1 MRDTHGSDPKIL
13 NIIQESIAKDKKIT
27 ELILSPEVY
36 NMLEFVS
43 NEFVESDSDEE

>member
-1 MRDTHGSDPKIL
+1 MRDTHASDPKIL
-13 NIIQESIAKDKKIT
+13 KIIQQSLEKEE

-43 NEFVESDSDEE
+43 NEFVESDSDSD